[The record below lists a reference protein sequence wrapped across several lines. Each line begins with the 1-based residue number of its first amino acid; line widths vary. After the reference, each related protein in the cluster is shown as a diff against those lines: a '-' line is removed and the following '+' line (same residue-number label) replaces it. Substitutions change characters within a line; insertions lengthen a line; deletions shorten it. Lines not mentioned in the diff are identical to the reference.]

1 MWVHMILE
9 QQEGE
14 EIISFFFLKS
24 ISVYKS
30 STYKKK
36 KGKVNLIQ

>member
-1 MWVHMILE
+1 MVMWVHMILE
-9 QQEGE
+9 QEGE

-30 STYKKK
+30 STYKK
-36 KGKVNLIQ
+36 